1 MTFDDLN
8 RVAGYFRQ
16 ELEGKK
22 YLLLYGHNNVG
33 KTRLSME
40 FKDIGKRDGA
50 ADTLYFNA
58 FTEDLFTWDND
69 LANDNV
75 RVLRMN
81 SNSRFFTGL
90 EALGMEQRIR
100 DQLQFYA
107 NFDFRINYND
117 WTVSF
122 FRDVGPERN
131 DNIKVSRGEEKTFI
145 WCFFLARVQIVME
158 GEIDADREI
167 RYIYI
172 DDPVSSLDEY
182 NAIDVAHRL
191 ARLLKENDHP
201 LKTVISSHHTLFFN
215 VMCNELRNAK
225 MLFLGNR
232 INQPLNVNLP
242 SYVLRPTGETPRFHH
257 VATLMKLHQ
266 AMHDNEL
273 YTYHF
278 NMLRTIL
285 EKTASFHGFE
295 HFSAC
300 FAELDDD
307 PDRRLHTR
315 LINVLSHGNYSLF
328 EPEIMSDEYKNDFK
342 MILEHFLRRY
352 QFNPDLFTVVV

>member
-58 FTEDLFTWDND
+58 FTKDLFTWDND

-90 EALGMEQRIR
+90 EALGIEQRIR

-107 NFDFRINYND
+107 NFDFRINYID

-158 GEIDADREI
+158 GEIDADQEI

-242 SYVLRPTGETPRFHH
+242 SY
-257 VATLMKLHQ
+257 
-266 AMHDNEL
+266 
-273 YTYHF
+273 
-278 NMLRTIL
+278 IL
-285 EKTASFHGFE
+285 KW
-295 HFSAC
+295 
-300 FAELDDD
+300 
-307 PDRRLHTR
+307 
-315 LINVLSHGNYSLF
+315 
-328 EPEIMSDEYKNDFK
+328 
-342 MILEHFLRRY
+342 
-352 QFNPDLFTVVV
+352 